1 MTGDPQGGMS
11 GMLALAMGAGVFVAL
26 ARGDRQPAAA
36 FALLTGLLAWRAL
49 GGER

>member
-1 MTGDPQGGMS
+1 MS
-11 GMLALAMGAGVFVAL
+11 GMLALAMGAGVLAAL
-26 ARGDRQPAAA
+26 LRGDWLPAAA